1 MDNDDW
7 EEDERIE
14 RKDLRKMENK
24 TLRRDHNSRR
34 SQKRAGADDASRR
47 GRTRGATIVQPNLE
61 GHVADLRPA
70 STSVDGEDVTSFG
83 RVGAAGGVLFTWG
96 GEIYDVDKI
105 GVFGRD
111 VFVAIFR
118 SSDRGG
124 QAERRKGR

>member
-1 MDNDDW
+1 MLVNDG
-7 EEDERIE
+7 
-14 RKDLRKMENK
+14 
-24 TLRRDHNSRR
+24 H
-34 SQKRAGADDASRR
+34 AVHDDAPPPP
-47 GRTRGATIVQPNLE
+47 ATIVLPNLE
-61 GHVADLRPA
+61 GHAANLRPA
-70 STSVDGEDVTSFG
+70 SASVDGEEVTSFG

-96 GEIYDVDKI
+96 GEIYDVDKS